1 MKYPTFHLSAYI
13 LKDGDHSQMDDHYSI
28 HVIYRTEDEDD
39 AKAMLEQVKVYERR
53 PQVNL
58 IKDDGETSERI
69 GYKDET
75 GIYWGD

>member
-1 MKYPTFHLSAYI
+1 MKHPTFHLSAYI
-13 LKDGDHSQMDDHYSI
+13 LKDGDHSQMDDHWDVY
-28 HVIYRTEDEDD
+28 VIYRTEDEDD

-58 IKDDGETSERI
+58 MRDDGETTERI

-75 GIYWGD
+75 GIYWGV